1 MDKRITLD
9 QVSERFHVSGTQI
22 KKSFK
27 AVYGVSMY
35 AFIRTQKMH
44 SAAAMLK
51 STDFTI
57 LEIAGEY
64 GYENGSKFAGAFK
77 AVMGMSPNEYR
88 IKND

>member
-1 MDKRITLD
+1 
-9 QVSERFHVSGTQI
+9 
-22 KKSFK
+22 
-27 AVYGVSMY
+27 
-35 AFIRTQKMH
+35 
-44 SAAAMLK
+44 MLK

>member
-22 KKSFK
+22 KNSFK

-35 AFIRTQKMH
+35 AFIRAQKMH

-51 STDFTI
+51 STDLTI

-77 AVMGMSPNEYR
+77 AVMGMPPNEYR
-88 IKND
+88 IKNS

>member
-1 MDKRITLD
+1 
-9 QVSERFHVSGTQI
+9 
-22 KKSFK
+22 
-27 AVYGVSMY
+27 
-35 AFIRTQKMH
+35 MH

-77 AVMGMSPNEYR
+77 AVMGMSPDEYR